1 MGNVL
6 WSFHQGSGFPE
17 KMLRLWQVHGLGKVQ
32 KLPWLGPWLTKCLG
46 TTYACTLCIAVQR
59 PDFVEKLDNWH
70 TLNPGWEAYIH
81 WHIIYFKATKL
92 HLMYKQPDQIFLHTH
107 NAVPSFGRLKHLVNR
122 CHLVQPDG
130 IAHLWITSSPHRQDT
145 DCYNTAHTDVSYQF
159 HHMFGVGTFMW
170 KYISFRQMPRFLINI
185 LSCGFMFSLLP
196 CKLLWTMWANFNNME
211 SGKVWVAS
219 YLPCMYT
226 TVWLEISFLWKYLGG
241 SPWKEN
247 IIAILQIFFIWEFC
261 PWCHWMICPAFALLS
276 YTESHGCS
284 HPSNISPSTSYY
296 DQIL

>member
-17 KMLRLWQVHGLGKVQ
+17 KNASPLTGSWVGEGSKVALATVL
-32 KLPWLGPWLTKCLG
+32 KGPWLTKCLG

-59 PDFVEKLDNWH
+59 PDFVEKLDSWH

-81 WHIIYFKATKL
+81 WHIIRFKATKL

-107 NAVPSFGRLKHLVNR
+107 NAAPSFGRLKHLVNR

-145 DCYNTAHTDVSYQF
+145 DWYNTAHTDVSYQF

-170 KYISFRQMPRFLINI
+170 KYISFRQMPSFLINI
-185 LSCGFMFSLLP
+185 LCCGFMISLLP
-196 CKLLWTMWANFNNME
+196 CKLLWTMWANFNNADMD
-211 SGKVWVAS
+211 SGKV
-219 YLPCMYT
+219 
-226 TVWLEISFLWKYLGG
+226 
-241 SPWKEN
+241 
-247 IIAILQIFFIWEFC
+247 
-261 PWCHWMICPAFALLS
+261 
-276 YTESHGCS
+276 
-284 HPSNISPSTSYY
+284 
-296 DQIL
+296 